1 MVCRGLSWNAV
12 ATQLRRQCS
21 RGLEKWLDR
30 IPAGGCSCL
39 TASNTY
45 VICMVMGLWQGL
57 CHVHIQIVF
66 LLLVPVLSEIIIE
79 ALGDTVFGN
88 MTLGSFR
95 VPIYSYLIVY
105 LSVTC
110 WWERRWYFFWGGFLW
125 GIFPKSVFIS
135 LIMVSRHMHNQYVY
149 TVHCTWWI
157 TFCFVQ
163 LPCQNRNKSWFR
175 VREIRFLG
183 IAALQGM
190 RELKQTGYLQQNL
203 RHTVGYLAWIRFKTS
218 FVIL

>member
-1 MVCRGLSWNAV
+1 MIFPYFWLFLHCHPWSEIDRGMVCRGLSWNAV

-105 LSVTC
+105 LFVTC
-110 WWERRWYFFWGGFLW
+110 WWERHWHFFLEGSMGDN
-125 GIFPKSVFIS
+125 PQK
-135 LIMVSRHMHNQYVY
+135 LICFAYYGLKTHAWLICILITVY
-149 TVHCTWWI
+149 TLYIWSFAFYSCLTKIGTKVGSGSGK
-157 TFCFVQ
+157 FD
-163 LPCQNRNKSWFR
+163 SWELRRCR
-175 VREIRFLG
+175 VC
-183 IAALQGM
+183 
-190 RELKQTGYLQQNL
+190 
-203 RHTVGYLAWIRFKTS
+203 VS
-218 FVIL
+218 